1 MSREVNLGIR
11 DEFARYKY
19 GGMGL
24 RDEFARYGYGGMGYK
39 DDPYWMGFKDDPY
52 WMGFKDDPYWMGAS
66 YPDFLSQFNEAVAR
80 YNDLAQKAAALG
92 PQQATTFNALV
103 GQSIGVGRNPT
114 GGLLSA
120 IESIRFDIKHY
131 PGKMDD
137 AALKTIRAKLD
148 ILDGVVKSMTE
159 QPAAPTQDGENERA
173 LQNAQEEVGKLL
185 AEKQQLLARQV
196 SGEVLGLS
204 RKTWM
209 WIGIGVAAT
218 GLVGFGVSR
227 FAR

>member
-11 DEFARYKY
+11 DEYTRYGY

-24 RDEFARYGYGGMGYK
+24 RDEYARYRYGG
-39 DDPYWMGFKDDPY
+39 MGFKDDPY
-52 WMGFKDDPYWMGAS
+52 WLGFKDNPYWLGMAF
-66 YPDFLSQFNEAVAR
+66 PDFLAQFNAAVAR
-80 YNDLAQKAAALG
+80 YGDLGQKAAALG
-92 PQQATTFNALV
+92 PQQLQTFNTLV
-103 GQSIGVGRNPT
+103 GQSIGVGRNPA

-148 ILDGVVKSMTE
+148 ILAGVVKSMTE
-159 QPAAPTQDGENERA
+159 QPPAPTQDGENERA
-173 LQNAQEEVGKLL
+173 LQNAQDEVGKLL

-209 WIGIGVAAT
+209 WIGLGVAVT
-218 GLVGFGVSR
+218 GLTGFGVSR
-227 FAR
+227 LVR